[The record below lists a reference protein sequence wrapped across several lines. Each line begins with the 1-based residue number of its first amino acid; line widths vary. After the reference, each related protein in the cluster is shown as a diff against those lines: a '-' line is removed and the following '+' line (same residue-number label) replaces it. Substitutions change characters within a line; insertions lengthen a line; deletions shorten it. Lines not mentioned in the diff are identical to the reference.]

1 MQVNPDLS
9 RALPEFPDVL
19 AKLTDGTYTLHG
31 GVIRHAAGTGRGGQ
45 IVGHLIFPGDA
56 LQTQQRL
63 QELQSA
69 LSKGMNSIQ
78 TGMDGLQ
85 QSMNVL
91 QGLQV
96 ANLAMT
102 GLNLAVTTAGFV
114 VVCKKLNKISAQIQE
129 QSEGIARTLHLVG
142 EVHERSLLNDEARF
156 RSLLLSAQ
164 QFCGEGDTHQ
174 LRTLIPRFHEEYEFT
189 KLILERH
196 APIGSSNLDRFGEIQ
211 LLQERLIHLGLG
223 LTHVQLKSGSP
234 DYGKASLVNLAE
246 TVSALNAKRIEA
258 MLGSEVATQVRKSD
272 FSEIT
277 SFLKSGKEMVPAL
290 AYQADVIDLES
301 RHPGLL
307 QQAAESPEI
316 KLVAA

>member
-9 RALPEFPDVL
+9 RALPELPDVL

-63 QELQSA
+63 QELQST
-69 LSKGMNSIQ
+69 LSKGLTSIQ
-78 TGMDGLQ
+78 AGMDGLQ

-156 RSLLLSAQ
+156 RSLLL
-164 QFCGEGDTHQ
+164 
-174 LRTLIPRFHEEYEFT
+174 R
-189 KLILERH
+189 
-196 APIGSSNLDRFGEIQ
+196 
-211 LLQERLIHLGLG
+211 
-223 LTHVQLKSGSP
+223 
-234 DYGKASLVNLAE
+234 
-246 TVSALNAKRIEA
+246 
-258 MLGSEVATQVRKSD
+258 
-272 FSEIT
+272 
-277 SFLKSGKEMVPAL
+277 
-290 AYQADVIDLES
+290 
-301 RHPGLL
+301 
-307 QQAAESPEI
+307 
-316 KLVAA
+316 